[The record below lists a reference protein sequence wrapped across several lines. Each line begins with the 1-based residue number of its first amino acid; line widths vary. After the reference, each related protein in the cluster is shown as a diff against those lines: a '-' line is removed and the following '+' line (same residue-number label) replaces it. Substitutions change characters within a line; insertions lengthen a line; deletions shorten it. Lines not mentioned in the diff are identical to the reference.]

1 MNSKKHLVLILCT
14 GNTCRSP
21 MAECLLNASSNEYPI
36 LDKFT
41 FQSAGVFAQDN
52 QPASSNSQKAIE
64 GKSLSL
70 ESHRSQQ
77 LTQELIDQAYMI
89 LGMTSSHIQQLEF
102 QYERLPEKIFPF
114 RYWLEGSEID
124 IPDPFGG
131 NLNEYQNCL
140 ESIEESIPSIAQYL
154 ESQGLD

>member
-1 MNSKKHLVLILCT
+1 MDSKKHLVLILCT

-21 MAECLLNASSNEYPI
+21 MAECLLNASSKEYPI
-36 LDKFT
+36 LDKFS

-52 QPASSNSQKAIE
+52 QPASPNSQKAIE

-70 ESHRSQQ
+70 KSHRSQQ
-77 LTQELIDQAYMI
+77 VTQELIDQAYMI
-89 LGMTSSHIQQLEF
+89 LGMTSSHIQQLEY

-114 RYWLEGSEID
+114 RYWLETFEIN

-131 NLNEYQNCL
+131 NLNEYEKCL
-140 ESIEESIPSIAQYL
+140 ESIKESIPSIAQYL
-154 ESQGLD
+154 ESLDQD

>member
-21 MAECLLNASSNEYPI
+21 MAECLLNASSKEYPI

-64 GKSLSL
+64 GKLLSL

-114 RYWLEGSEID
+114 RQFAYD
-124 IPDPFGG
+124 
-131 NLNEYQNCL
+131 
-140 ESIEESIPSIAQYL
+140 
-154 ESQGLD
+154 LD

>member
-1 MNSKKHLVLILCT
+1 MNSNKNLVLILCT

-21 MAECLLNASSNEYPI
+21 MAECLLNASSKKYPI
-36 LDKFT
+36 LNKFI

-52 QPASSNSQKAIE
+52 QPASSNSQKAIK

-70 ESHRSQQ
+70 ANHRSRQA
-77 LTQELIDQAYMI
+77 TQELIDQAYMI

-102 QYERLPEKIFPF
+102 QFQYLPKKIFSF
-114 RYWLEGSEID
+114 RHWLDSSEVD
-124 IPDPFGG
+124 ILDPFGG

-140 ESIEESIPSIAQYL
+140 ESIEETIPSIVKYL
-154 ESQGLD
+154 ESQDLD

>member
-21 MAECLLNASSNEYPI
+21 MAECLLNASSKEYPI

-70 ESHRSQQ
+70 KSHRSQQ
-77 LTQELIDQAYMI
+77 VTQELIDQAYMI
-89 LGMTSSHIQQLEF
+89 LGMTSSHIQQLEY

-114 RYWLEGSEID
+114 RYWLETFEIN

-131 NLNEYQNCL
+131 NLNEYQSCL

-154 ESQGLD
+154 ESQGLG

>member
-21 MAECLLNASSNEYPI
+21 MAECLLNASFKEYPI

-52 QPASSNSQKAIE
+52 QPASGNSQKAIE

-70 ESHRSQQ
+70 ENHRSRQ

-102 QYERLPEKIFPF
+102 QYECLPEKIFPF
-114 RYWLEGSEID
+114 RYWLESYELD

-131 NLNEYQNCL
+131 NLNEYEKCL

-154 ESQGLD
+154 ESQGQD

>member
-1 MNSKKHLVLILCT
+1 MDSKKHLVLILCT

-21 MAECLLNASSNEYPI
+21 MAECLLNASSKEYPI
-36 LDKFT
+36 LKKFS
-41 FQSAGVFAQDN
+41 FQSAGVFAQDD
-52 QPASSNSQKAIE
+52 QPASFNSQKAIE
-64 GKSLSL
+64 TRSLSL
-70 ESHRSQQ
+70 EKHRSQQ

-102 QYERLPEKIFPF
+102 QYDNLPEKIFPF
-114 RYWLEGSEID
+114 RYWLDDDNTD

-131 NLNEYQNCL
+131 SLNEYQYCL

-154 ESQGLD
+154 ESQCLG

>member
-21 MAECLLNASSNEYPI
+21 MAECLLNALSKEYPI
-36 LDKFT
+36 LDKFI

-52 QPASSNSQKAIE
+52 QPASNNSQKAIE
-64 GKSLSL
+64 DKSLSL

-102 QYERLPEKIFPF
+102 QYENLPERIFPF
-114 RYWLEGSEID
+114 RHWLESSEID

>member
-21 MAECLLNASSNEYPI
+21 MAECLLSASSKEYPI

-52 QPASSNSQKAIE
+52 QPASNNSQKAI
-64 GKSLSL
+64 KSKLLSL
-70 ESHRSQQ
+70 ENHRSQQ

-89 LGMTSSHIQQLEF
+89 LGMTSSHIQQLGF
-102 QYERLPEKIFPF
+102 QYKRLPEKIFPF
-114 RYWLEGSEID
+114 RYWLESSEID

-140 ESIEESIPSIAQYL
+140 ESIEECIPSIAEYL
-154 ESQGLD
+154 ESQGID

>member
-21 MAECLLNASSNEYPI
+21 MAECLLNASSKEYPI

-52 QPASSNSQKAIE
+52 QPASGNSKKAIK

-70 ESHRSQQ
+70 ENHRSQQ
-77 LTQELIDQAYMI
+77 LSQELIDQAYMI

-102 QYERLPEKIFPF
+102 QYKCLPEKIFPF
-114 RYWLEGSEID
+114 RYWLESPEID

-140 ESIEESIPSIAQYL
+140 QSIEESIPSIAKYL
-154 ESQGLD
+154 ESQGID

>member
-1 MNSKKHLVLILCT
+1 
-14 GNTCRSP
+14 
-21 MAECLLNASSNEYPI
+21 MAECLLNASSKEFPI

-41 FQSAGVFAQDN
+41 FQSAGVFTQDN
-52 QPASSNSQKAIE
+52 QPASSNSKKAIE

-70 ESHRSQQ
+70 ENHRSQQ

-89 LGMTSSHIQQLEF
+89 LGMTSSHIQQIEF

-114 RYWLEGSEID
+114 RYWLASSEID

-131 NLNEYQNCL
+131 DLNEYQNCL
-140 ESIEESIPSIAQYL
+140 VSIEESIPSIAQYL
-154 ESQGLD
+154 EIQDLD